1 MIREHI
7 RDIQNRIANSAIRV
21 GRKPEEISL
30 VAVTKGVEIERIK
43 EALAAG
49 VRVFGE
55 SRVQEARPKLTAMGD
70 EAIWHFIGHLQ
81 RNKAKYIV
89 GEVDLIHSVDS
100 MELSEEINNRARK
113 KGMAQN
119 ILLEVNVSGEKG
131 KFGLLPYAVTD
142 MVKVIS
148 RLKSVSLKGLMT
160 IPPFFE
166 NPEDARPYFRRLREL
181 RDNIVRLGI
190 CPPDFRELSMGMSSD
205 FETAIEEGATI
216 VRVGTAIFGERKGQ
230 A

>member
-1 MIREHI
+1 MIRERI
-7 RDIQNRIANSAIRV
+7 RDVKARIANAARRA
-21 GRKPEEISL
+21 GRNPEDIVL
-30 VAVTKGVEIERIK
+30 VAATKGVKTERIK

-55 SRVQEARPKLTAMGD
+55 SRIQEARPKLTAMGD

-89 GEVDLIHSVDS
+89 GEVVLIHSVDS
-100 MELSEEINNRARK
+100 MELSEEINNRAQK
-113 KGMAQN
+113 KGIAQN
-119 ILLEVNVSGEKG
+119 ILLEVNISGEKG
-131 KFGLLPYAVTD
+131 KFGLLPYAVID

-205 FETAIEEGATI
+205 FERAIEEGTTI
-216 VRVGTAIFGERKGQ
+216 VRVGTAIFG
-230 A
+230 

>member
-1 MIREHI
+1 MIRERI
-7 RDIQNRIANSAIRV
+7 RDVKARIANAARRA
-21 GRKPEEISL
+21 GRNPEDIVL
-30 VAVTKGVEIERIK
+30 VAATKGVKTERIK

-55 SRVQEARPKLTAMGD
+55 SRIQEARPKLTAMGD

-89 GEVDLIHSVDS
+89 GEVVLIHSVDS
-100 MELSEEINNRARK
+100 MELSEEINNRAQK
-113 KGMAQN
+113 KGIAQN
-119 ILLEVNVSGEKG
+119 ILLEVNISGEKG
-131 KFGLLPYAVTD
+131 KFGLLPYAVID

-148 RLKSVSLKGLMT
+148 RFKSVSMKGLMT

-205 FETAIEEGATI
+205 FERAIEEGTTI
-216 VRVGTAIFGERKGQ
+216 VRVGTAIFG
-230 A
+230 